1 MAFSTT
7 AMASMRHDYWFPKK
21 RFGWGWGPPRNLQGW
36 AVLIAWLVLLT
47 IGKQSLP
54 GLSGIAFFFGMIAL
68 LGLIV
73 YFKGEPPGRGN
84 WKIRKP

>member
-1 MAFSTT
+1 MSN
-7 AMASMRHDYWFPKK
+7 DYWFPKK

-36 AVLIAWLVLLT
+36 AFLIGW
-47 IGKQSLP
+47 
-54 GLSGIAFFFGMIAL
+54 IAFLTTGARSLRGSHGTIFFIGMLAL

-84 WKIRKP
+84 WKILKR